1 LLDSDAAFPAD
12 DVEKAGRDLPA
23 PEVAEEPGAAG
34 EDAWSTGI
42 AGENQFEP
50 LPGMIGRSEAMQR
63 VYRLAQ
69 VTTKE
74 KTEYRR
80 S

>member
-1 LLDSDAAFPAD
+1 
-12 DVEKAGRDLPA
+12 
-23 PEVAEEPGAAG
+23 
-34 EDAWSTGI
+34 
-42 AGENQFEP
+42 
-50 LPGMIGRSEAMQR
+50 MIGRSEAMQR